1 MRHRLVLLTLALL
14 VLAGCVD
21 DRRMIVLNYVPDAA
35 ALRPAE
41 DAPAVTVF
49 AFRDARGDESDGN
62 PHRVGGVYTGDGF
75 RISKVLAEK
84 PVMPTLVNA
93 LAAGFRARGV
103 PAQAVAE
110 REFLAGDS
118 SVTGYALGG
127 DLRNFSTE
135 ARFTN
140 SAHISALVRLYA
152 PDGTVAA
159 EKVISHRIRSEA
171 GGEFV
176 RSIDDLQRIM
186 NEALA
191 QFVQRVVTDPDITA
205 RLREAP
211 R

>member
-1 MRHRLVLLTLALL
+1 MRQRLVLVTLTLL
-14 VLAGCVD
+14 VLAGCGD
-21 DRRMIVLNYVPDAA
+21 KRIVLNYSPDAVA
-35 ALRPAE
+35 SKPAE
-41 DAPAVTVF
+41 NAPAVTVF
-49 AFRDARGDESDGN
+49 AFRDARGDESGGDPN
-62 PHRVGGVYTGDGF
+62 RVGGVYGGYGN
-75 RISKVLAEK
+75 RLSKVLAEK
-84 PVMPTLVNA
+84 PVMPTLVEA

-103 PAQAVAE
+103 PAQAVAD
-110 REFLAGDS
+110 REFRAGDL

-152 PDGTVAA
+152 PNGTVAS
-159 EKVISHRIRSEA
+159 EKAISHRVQSEY
-171 GGEFV
+171 GGGGV
-176 RSIDDLQRIM
+176 LTSIDDLQRIM

-205 RLREAP
+205 QLREVP